1 MERIDVT
8 SPSTS
13 TTSKSV
19 FLACPAGKRLI
30 GGGARVNGGSPRVAL
45 LTSFPDDDNIWRA
58 SAGET
63 TATGASW
70 SLRVYAI
77 CAVVT

>member
-1 MERIDVT
+1 
-8 SPSTS
+8 
-13 TTSKSV
+13 
-19 FLACPAGKRLI
+19 
-30 GGGARVNGGSPRVAL
+30 VAL